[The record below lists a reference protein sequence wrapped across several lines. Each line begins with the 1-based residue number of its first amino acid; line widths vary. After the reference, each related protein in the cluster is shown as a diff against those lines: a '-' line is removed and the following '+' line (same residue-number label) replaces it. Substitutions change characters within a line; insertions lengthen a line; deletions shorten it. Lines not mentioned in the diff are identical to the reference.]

1 MRCAEMLLCSA
12 GLERIK
18 ELSSSCEG
26 LRNLDR
32 VSNLHQRA
40 ITASKDLQVIE
51 VLTHCKELNVFLES
65 EDYMDIPRSSILLYA
80 G

>member
-1 MRCAEMLLCSA
+1 MLSCSA

-18 ELSSSCEG
+18 EFSSSCEG

-40 ITASKDLQVIE
+40 IKASKDLQVIE
-51 VLTHCKELNVFLES
+51 VLTRSKMLNVILES
-65 EDYMDIPRSSILLYA
+65 EVYMDIPRGSIML
-80 G
+80 